1 MNNNEGVII
10 GGSTL
15 LTATS
20 WAATVFYHY
29 FNDRRK
35 APIEG
40 IQDFNTTFSNLE
52 LSVADYETLPA
63 ETLLVNAVELALKAI
78 YGVDNVD
85 VIAI

>member
-1 MNNNEGVII
+1 
-10 GGSTL
+10 
-15 LTATS
+15 
-20 WAATVFYHY
+20 
-29 FNDRRK
+29 
-35 APIEG
+35 
-40 IQDFNTTFSNLE
+40 LE